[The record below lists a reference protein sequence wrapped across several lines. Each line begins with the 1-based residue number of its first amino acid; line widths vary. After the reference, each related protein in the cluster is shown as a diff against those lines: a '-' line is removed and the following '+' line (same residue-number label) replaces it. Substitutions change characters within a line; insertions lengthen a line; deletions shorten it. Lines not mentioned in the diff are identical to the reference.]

1 MLESEKSRMI
11 NLTSRW
17 PLGLN
22 SRNWPLFGV
31 GFVVLL
37 AITVGLDVP
46 ASQGAIHWPE
56 SWRRPFAIITDYGLS
71 DWVLIPSLAALILSL
86 LAGMVLA
93 ARYRPAALE
102 VRLYSAFIFLG
113 VGVPGLAS
121 NLIKRL
127 VGRGRPVLFD
137 DVGAFNFQSILN
149 DWTHQ
154 SFPSG
159 HTTTAMAVA
168 FVIGFLAPRLFVP
181 FLIIGIAVGIS
192 RVPVGAHYPTDV
204 LGGMVVGTLGAY
216 AVRNFFAGK
225 NWVFGRAP
233 DGTIQRRPLQALPNL
248 FQRAR
253 P

>member
-1 MLESEKSRMI
+1 MT

-22 SRNWPLFGV
+22 SRNWPLFAV

-37 AITVGLDVP
+37 AIVVGFDVSL
-46 ASQGAIHWPE
+46 SQGAIHWPDA
-56 SWRRPFAIITDYGLS
+56 WRQPFFVITDYGLS
-71 DWVLIPSLAALILSL
+71 DWVLIPSLIVLLLSL
-86 LAGMVLA
+86 AAGTALRGQGRLV
-93 ARYRPAALE
+93 ALE
-102 VRLYSAFIFLG
+102 VRLYSAFILLG
-113 VGVPGLAS
+113 VGLPGLAS
-121 NLIKRL
+121 NLIKRII
-127 VGRGRPVLFD
+127 GRGRPVLFD
-137 DVGAFNFQSILN
+137 EMGAFNFQNVLN

-159 HTTTAMAVA
+159 HATTAMALA
-168 FVIGFLAPRLFVP
+168 FVVGFLAPRLFVP
-181 FLIIGIAVGIS
+181 FLVIAIAVGIS

-216 AVRNFFAGK
+216 AVRNFFASK
-225 NWVFGRAP
+225 EWIFKRAP
-233 DGTIQRRPLQALPNL
+233 DGTIQRQPMEALPRL